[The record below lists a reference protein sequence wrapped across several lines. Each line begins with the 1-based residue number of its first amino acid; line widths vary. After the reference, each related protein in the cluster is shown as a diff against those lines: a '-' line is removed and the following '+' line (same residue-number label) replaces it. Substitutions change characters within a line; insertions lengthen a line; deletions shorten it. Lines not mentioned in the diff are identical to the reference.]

1 MTKTELI
8 NKLSAELNIS
18 KKMAAEMLSSFI
30 DIVTESLKKDE
41 AVRIQGFGTYS
52 VSHRAAREWVNPQDP
67 SKKIKIPARKV
78 PTFKAGK
85 NLKEAVN

>member
-52 VSHRAAREWVNPQDP
+52 VSHRAAREDP

-85 NLKEAVN
+85 GLKEALN